1 MLIDYCSS
9 RRQIMKL
16 EDILYNIPYTCTQ
29 GSCDKQ
35 IEVIHYDSRIKTNNG
50 LFICIEGYTVDGH
63 KYIPSAIEN
72 GAVAII
78 VQKQV
83 EWKIPPHITVIQVED
98 TRLAMAFAGANFY
111 NNPSSQMDLVGIT
124 GTNGKTTTAHLIAW
138 ILESVHK
145 RIGVIGTIEN
155 RIGDRIIKAERTTPE
170 SLDLQRLLHTMKVDG
185 VSHTIMEVSSHALT
199 LKRVDG
205 VRYKIGLFTNLTQ
218 DHLDFHETIEN
229 YLEAK
234 AKLFTMCDTGIVN
247 IDDPHADVILES
259 ATSQLYTF
267 GIDQKA
273 DFIGEHIEIN
283 SKGVHFDLVTKKG
296 RHPIFMPIPGK
307 FSVYNAL
314 GAIATTTLMGIS
326 MSDIIEA
333 LANVPGVPGRFQSV
347 NTTKDFSVIV
357 DYAHTPDG
365 LENILKTVKEFAKG
379 KIITVFGCGGDRDK
393 TKRPIM
399 GEIAGRYSDHT
410 IITSDNPR
418 SENPEEIL
426 DDIEKGIINI
436 AKNYKKIVDRE
447 VAIGK
452 AILSA
457 KKDDVVVIAGKGHE
471 DYQILKDRIIHF
483 DDVEIAKKYLQ
494 EEQ

>member
-1 MLIDYCSS
+1 MMLIDYCSS

-16 EDILYNIPYTCTQ
+16 EDILHGIPYTCTQ

-63 KYIPSAIEN
+63 EYIPSAIEN
-72 GAVAII
+72 GAIVII

-98 TRLAMAFAGANFY
+98 TRLAMAFVGANFY

-155 RIGDRIIKAERTTPE
+155 RIGDRVIKAERTTPE
-170 SLDLQRLLHTMKVDG
+170 SLDLQRLLHMMKADG

-234 AKLFTMCDTGIVN
+234 AKLFTMCDRGIVN
-247 IDDPHADVILES
+247 IDDPHVDTILKS
-259 ATSQLYTF
+259 ANSQLYTF
-267 GIDQKA
+267 GIDHKA
-273 DFIGEHIEIN
+273 DFRGEQIEIN

-296 RHPIFMPIPGK
+296 RYPVFMPIPGK
-307 FSVYNAL
+307 FSVYNA
-314 GAIATTTLMGIS
+314 S
-326 MSDIIEA
+326 
-333 LANVPGVPGRFQSV
+333 
-347 NTTKDFSVIV
+347 
-357 DYAHTPDG
+357 
-365 LENILKTVKEFAKG
+365 
-379 KIITVFGCGGDRDK
+379 
-393 TKRPIM
+393 
-399 GEIAGRYSDHT
+399 
-410 IITSDNPR
+410 
-418 SENPEEIL
+418 
-426 DDIEKGIINI
+426 
-436 AKNYKKIVDRE
+436 VDR
-447 VAIGK
+447 K
-452 AILSA
+452 S
-457 KKDDVVVIAGKGHE
+457 VVRERV
-471 DYQILKDRIIHF
+471 
-483 DDVEIAKKYLQ
+483 
-494 EEQ
+494 